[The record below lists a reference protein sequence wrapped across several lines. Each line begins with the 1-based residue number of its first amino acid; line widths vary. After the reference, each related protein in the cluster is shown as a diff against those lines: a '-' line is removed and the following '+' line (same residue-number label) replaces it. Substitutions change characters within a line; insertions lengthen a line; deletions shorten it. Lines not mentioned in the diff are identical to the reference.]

1 MTSCRRQFT
10 GLTPSPSGHG
20 RFISTGNL
28 ERPKPKPK
36 DWGWE
41 GSRRR
46 RESERQ
52 KQTQREWNEEW
63 GEQRKENDLAVT
75 QLDHYLLLHKCDVV
89 EKVKLIVWKWEEGAG
104 LILNH
109 YHHCTMADS
118 GSGLQGVL
126 PWCSLEQIDKLVL
139 RLQREEC
146 GMKRLKTHCPLCN
159 CPLSA

>member
-1 MTSCRRQFT
+1 MAA
-10 GLTPSPSGHG
+10 LSPQATL
-20 RFISTGNL
+20 RDENQNL
-28 ERPKPKPK
+28 K
-36 DWGWE
+36 
-41 GSRRR
+41 RR

-159 CPLSA
+159 CPLSAEARQENVCSVFSMLVWFIGAAV